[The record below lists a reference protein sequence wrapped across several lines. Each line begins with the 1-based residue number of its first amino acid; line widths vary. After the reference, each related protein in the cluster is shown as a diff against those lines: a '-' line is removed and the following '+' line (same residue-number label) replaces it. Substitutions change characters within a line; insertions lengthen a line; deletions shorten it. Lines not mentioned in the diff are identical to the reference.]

1 MVYFTSV
8 NPCPFPVAGF
18 GTVWTMSLCE
28 RVRRRF
34 SFHSRLSS
42 LWSKQNTISQS
53 ISHLR
58 SIAAFCSVSSLTRSL
73 TSLWRGS
80 NQIIKIEPR
89 IYAQNVEFS
98 LKYRI
103 YYSNRRFYSGNTGKL
118 QTKISCKS
126 HELAFDCFH
135 TQSNEM
141 EERCVSSEQWNHS
154 LNIFL
159 CFICRWNVTMSF
171 CQGKTEYKKLLPK
184 SE

>member
-1 MVYFTSV
+1 MTKKLESTRWVFNISSNFTRQIFSYCMIYFTSV
-8 NPCPFPVAGF
+8 NPCPFPVVGF

-58 SIAAFCSVSSLTRSL
+58 SIAAFFSVSSLTRSL

-80 NQIIKIEPR
+80 NQIMKIEPR

-98 LKYRI
+98 FKHRI
-103 YYSNRRFYSGNTGKL
+103 YYSNRRVYSENTGKL

-126 HELAFDCFH
+126 HQLAFDCFINNRMKWGNVA
-135 TQSNEM
+135 S
-141 EERCVSSEQWNHS
+141 CVSSEQ
-154 LNIFL
+154 
-159 CFICRWNVTMSF
+159 
-171 CQGKTEYKKLLPK
+171 
-184 SE
+184 

>member
-1 MVYFTSV
+1 MTKKLESTHWVFNISSKFTRQIFSYCMIYFTSV

-80 NQIIKIEPR
+80 NKIMKIEPW

-98 LKYRI
+98 FKHRI
-103 YYSNRRFYSGNTGKL
+103 YYSNRRVYSENTGKL

-126 HELAFDCFH
+126 HQLAFDCFI
-135 TQSNEM
+135 NNRM
-141 EERCVSSEQWNHS
+141 
-154 LNIFL
+154 
-159 CFICRWNVTMSF
+159 
-171 CQGKTEYKKLLPK
+171 K
-184 SE
+184 